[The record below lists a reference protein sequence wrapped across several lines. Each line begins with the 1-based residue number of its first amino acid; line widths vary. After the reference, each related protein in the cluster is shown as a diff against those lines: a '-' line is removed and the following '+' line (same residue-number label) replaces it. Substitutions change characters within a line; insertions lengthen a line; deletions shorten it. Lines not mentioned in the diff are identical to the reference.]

1 MEPLKGK
8 KRLESGRRVF
18 TMSNLVLI
26 PARGGSTRVNN
37 KNIRELCGKP
47 LVAYTIESAIKSGC
61 GRVVVSTNSEEI
73 AIVAR
78 SLGAETPFMRPDNLS
93 TATASSA
100 SSIYHALD
108 WFKEHEK
115 WLPDMVIFCPPS
127 NPFRKAQTI
136 SGMVKKISGYPKVNS
151 IVTIVEP
158 ATHPFRIIR
167 EEKDGKF
174 KNGVIS
180 IDNKNINDFERTQDW
195 PKVWEGS
202 PACRIT
208 RSVYF
213 MDLGNREKNNKTY
226 DIDNFIGCEIPPIEA
241 FDIDSEENFALAEFY
256 CSRK

>member
-1 MEPLKGK
+1 M
-8 KRLESGRRVF
+8 ESGRSVF
-18 TMSNLVLI
+18 NMNNLILI
-26 PARGGSTRVNN
+26 PARGGSTRVSN
-37 KNIRELCGKP
+37 KNIRELYGKP

-73 AIVAR
+73 ATVAR
-78 SLGAETPFMRPDNLS
+78 SLGVETPFMRPDNLS
-93 TATASSA
+93 TAMSSSA
-100 SSIYHALD
+100 SAIYHALD
-108 WFKEHEK
+108 WFKEYEK
-115 WLPDMVIFCPPS
+115 WMPELVVFCPPS
-127 NPFRKAQTI
+127 SPFRKAQTI
-136 SGMVKKISGYPKVNS
+136 NAMVQKIFGYPEVNS

-213 MDLGNREKNNKTY
+213 MDLGNREKSNKTY
-226 DIDNFIGCEIPPIEA
+226 DIDNFIGYEIPLIEA

>member
-1 MEPLKGK
+1 MN
-8 KRLESGRRVF
+8 
-18 TMSNLVLI
+18 NLILI
-26 PARGGSTRVNN
+26 PARGGSTRVSN

-47 LVAYTIESAIKSGC
+47 LVAYTIESALKSAC

-73 AIVAR
+73 AAVAR
-78 SLGAETPFMRPDNLS
+78 SLGAETPFTRPDNLS

-100 SSIYHALD
+100 SAIYHALD

-115 WLPDMVIFCPPS
+115 WLPGLVIFCPPS
-127 NPFRKAQTI
+127 NPFRKAQAI
-136 SGMVKKISGYPKVNS
+136 SGMVERISGYPKVNS

-158 ATHPFRIIR
+158 ATHPFRIIH
-167 EEKDGKF
+167 EEKDGKC

-208 RSVYF
+208 RAAYF
-213 MDLGNREKNNKTY
+213 MDLGKREKNNKTY
-226 DIDNFIGCEIPPIEA
+226 DINNFIGYEIPFIEA